1 MPKNEES
8 YFSYFATSPDMEVWG
23 LTVTA
28 AGYTR
33 VTPGMAYPPASHP
46 DDHSLDWRRGR
57 VLDALQLV
65 LVIGGRGQFETESAG
80 LREIGAGA
88 AFALLPGV
96 WHRYRPDP
104 ATGWRESWVEVR
116 GPLVERLLAK
126 GFFPEKAP
134 VRPGAL
140 GAGMEAALAQ
150 VHAYSRKGPPGFDC
164 SRAAA
169 ACAVL
174 AAWDRAGIENAEP
187 PTRLARAVEEAE
199 RFLAEHHA
207 EPVDVHELAKQLGVA
222 YSHFRKAFR
231 DHTGFAPWQY
241 VLHLRLAR
249 ARRLLA
255 STDMTLD
262 EMAGRLGFSSG
273 FHLSTMFKRAHGVS
287 PQVWKSGDR
296 PDVEQLNKSR

>member
-1 MPKNEES
+1 MPGNAQN
-8 YFSYFATSPDMEVWG
+8 YFCYFATSPDMEVWG

-28 AGYTR
+28 AGFTR
-33 VTPGMAYPPASHP
+33 VSPGMPYPPASHP
-46 DDHSLDWRRGR
+46 DDHQLDWRRGR
-57 VLDALQLV
+57 VLDALQVV
-65 LVIGGRGQFETESAG
+65 LVTGGRGQFETKSTG
-80 LREIGAGA
+80 LREIGAGT

-104 ATGWRESWVEVR
+104 ETGWGESWLEVR
-116 GPLVERLLAK
+116 GPLPERLVAK
-126 GFFPEKAP
+126 GVFSEKDP

-140 GAGMEAALAQ
+140 GAGMAGALAQ
-150 VHAYSRKGPPGFDC
+150 VHGYSRNGPPGFDS

-174 AAWDRAGIENAEP
+174 AAWERAGRENAGP
-187 PTRLARAVEEAE
+187 VTRLARAVAAAE

-207 EPVDVHELAKQLGVA
+207 EPVEVRELAAQLGVA

-262 EMAGRLGFSSG
+262 EMAARLGFSSG
-273 FHLSTMFKRAHGVS
+273 FHLSMMFKRTHGVS
-287 PQVWKSGDR
+287 PQGWRAGEKG
-296 PDVEQLNKSR
+296 EKL